1 MAEMSADLAEEHTT
15 ANNASEMLEGET
27 SERLRL
33 EKELKDM
40 KVRVL
45 LSVFRRDLV

>member
-1 MAEMSADLAEEHTT
+1 MSADLAEEHTT
-15 ANNASEMLEGET
+15 ANHASEMLEGET

-40 KVRVL
+40 KVRAL
-45 LSVFRRDLV
+45 FSVFGCDLD

>member
-15 ANNASEMLEGET
+15 ANHACEMLEGET
-27 SERLRL
+27 AERLRL

-40 KVRVL
+40 KVR
-45 LSVFRRDLV
+45 R